1 MYYRDKKYVILNR
14 QQIMKKIITL
24 NKEKENYEKKI
35 YRQKK
40 YLLINKSYVLFY
52 QYFYLYKLNIYS
64 TYKND
69 K

>member
-1 MYYRDKKYVILNR
+1 MYYRDKKICNNNQLIYNE
-14 QQIMKKIITL
+14 KIITL

-35 YRQKK
+35 HRPKK

>member
-14 QQIMKKIITL
+14 QQIMKKTITL

-35 YRQKK
+35 HRLKK